1 MRLDTYRLSENSA
14 RTSFRYELRMFST
27 EKTKTCSKLS
37 AASWT
42 LAKSFWESSLP
53 FLSVWV
59 RWTTLARLDLGIL
72 AVLLRDW
79 GGRMRSEKKFEFA
92 KSQAK
97 NANARRGKRANT
109 DTPTRTLALASAA
122 RLAGGISTLPGT
134 LPTGCSLCCA
144 ADREKCWI
152 SWRMCRMPSTTLR
165 IGTLTTPT
173 AH

>member
-1 MRLDTYRLSENSA
+1 
-14 RTSFRYELRMFST
+14 MFST
-27 EKTKTCSKLS
+27 EKTKMCWKLS

-72 AVLLRDW
+72 AVLVWDW

-97 NANARRGKRANT
+97 KCAAGKRANT
-109 DTPTRTLALASAA
+109 DTDADTEPGLGGRGSSSGLHLDVAAPALDGLLA
-122 RLAGGISTLPGT
+122 
-134 LPTGCSLCCA
+134 
-144 ADREKCWI
+144 
-152 SWRMCRMPSTTLR
+152 MLR
-165 IGTLTTPT
+165 R
-173 AH
+173 